1 MKVGGVMG
9 KTNFPESKLLLEIA
23 QAAWSG
29 EIFEKKESLCQIL
42 LEEFHTPEK
51 RQEAIR
57 SIRKA
62 MGLPAGVGD
71 ELWQDGDQ
79 EALLGLEDTYL
90 ALSDQPKELA
100 CSLDALASKASLV
113 PLIEMLKDREQLIYA
128 TVAPAFSGQFGPD
141 VTAGKLRSALI
152 KLGFTDMA
160 ETALGAD
167 LVTMKEALEFCDH
180 VNEPG
185 DILITSCC
193 CPVWIQ
199 LIGTR
204 FPELK
209 EKISPSVSPMI
220 ASGRVTKEYYPNS
233 KVVFIG
239 PCMAKKAE
247 ANLPDIAGAIDY
259 VLTFQELKILFEAA
273 GIDPSKEKDDEK
285 AQASWAGRI
294 FARTGGV
301 SEAVKKTL
309 ERMAPE
315 RVVDFNP
322 IQVDGVPDCINI
334 LEQISEGKCEYNFI
348 EGMGCKGGCVGG
360 PGKLVDPTAAA
371 FEVNQYGEKSQAQ
384 TPIENPAI
392 YALLARLG
400 NQGDFKELR
409 GESPVGRLLNRNF
422 KNKE

>member
-1 MKVGGVMG
+1 MSKI
-9 KTNFPESKLLLEIA
+9 NFSESKLLLEVA
-23 QAAWSG
+23 QAAWNG
-29 EIFEKKESLCQIL
+29 ELFSKQENLCQIL
-42 LEEFHTPEK
+42 LDEFQSPEK
-51 RQEAIR
+51 RKEAIQLVR
-57 SIRKA
+57 QA
-62 MGLPAGVGD
+62 MGLPAGSGD
-71 ELWQDGDQ
+71 ELFGDGDQ
-79 EALLGLEDTYL
+79 EALLGLEETYL
-90 ALSDQPKELA
+90 TLSDQPAEQSG
-100 CSLDALASKASLV
+100 SLEVLSSKATLV

-167 LVTMKEALEFCDH
+167 LVTMKEALEFCAH
-180 VNEPG
+180 VNKPG

-199 LIGTR
+199 LIGVR

-239 PCMAKKAE
+239 PCVAKKAE
-247 ANLPDIAGAIDY
+247 ANLPDLAGTIDY
-259 VLTFQELKILFEAA
+259 ALTFQELKTLFEAA
-273 GIDPSKEKDDEK
+273 GIDPTKEKDDEK

-301 SEAVKKTL
+301 SQAVKKTL
-309 ERMAPE
+309 ERIAPE
-315 RVVDFNP
+315 RVADFNP
-322 IQVDGVPDCINI
+322 VQVDGVPDCIKI
-334 LEQISEGKCEYNFI
+334 LQEISEGKCKYNFI

-360 PGKLVDPTAAA
+360 PGKLVDPALAAL
-371 FEVNQYGEKSQAQ
+371 EVNQYGEKSQAQ

-400 NQGDFKELR
+400 NQGDLEELR
-409 GESPVGRLLNRNF
+409 GESPIGNLLNRNF
-422 KNKE
+422 KNKESEQ

>member
-1 MKVGGVMG
+1 
-9 KTNFPESKLLLEIA
+9 
-23 QAAWSG
+23 
-29 EIFEKKESLCQIL
+29 
-42 LEEFHTPEK
+42 
-51 RQEAIR
+51 
-57 SIRKA
+57 
-62 MGLPAGVGD
+62 
-71 ELWQDGDQ
+71 
-79 EALLGLEDTYL
+79 
-90 ALSDQPKELA
+90 
-100 CSLDALASKASLV
+100 
-113 PLIEMLKDREQLIYA
+113 
-128 TVAPAFSGQFGPD
+128 
-141 VTAGKLRSALI
+141 
-152 KLGFTDMA
+152 
-160 ETALGAD
+160 
-167 LVTMKEALEFCDH
+167 
-180 VNEPG
+180 
-185 DILITSCC
+185 
-193 CPVWIQ
+193 
-199 LIGTR
+199 
-204 FPELK
+204 
-209 EKISPSVSPMI
+209 MI

-315 RVVDFNP
+315 RVADFNP